1 MTDGAAAGGMLVMGI
16 LNVTPNSFSDGGRYL
31 DHAAAIAHGRQLA
44 SDGADLIDV
53 GGESTRPGAERIG
66 SVEEQR
72 RILPVIQA
80 LSADGI
86 RISVDTMNADTA
98 RASFEAGAE
107 ILNDVSGGLADPLMA
122 SVAAETGATFLLS
135 HWRGHSTEMDSRS
148 QYDDVVSDV
157 RAELVAQL
165 AAVEAAGVSRERIIL
180 DPGLGFAKTS
190 EHNWQIL
197 SRLDE
202 LQSIGLPVLIGA
214 SRKRFVGT
222 LLADDATMADRDLP
236 TAVIS
241 ALLADAGIWGV
252 RVHNV
257 RATAVALDVHRRLGG
272 PTQRRIG

>member
-1 MTDGAAAGGMLVMGI
+1 MTDGGLTSRTLVMGI

-44 SDGADLIDV
+44 ADGAEIIDI

-66 SVEEQR
+66 SAEEQR
-72 RILPVIQA
+72 RILPVIRA

-86 RISVDTMNADTA
+86 RLSVDTMNADTA
-98 RASFEAGAE
+98 HASVEAGVE
-107 ILNDVSGGLADPLMA
+107 IINDVSGGLADPLMA
-122 SVAAETGATFLLS
+122 QVAADTGAVFLLS
-135 HWRGHSTEMDSRS
+135 HWRGHSTEMESRS

-157 RAELVAQL
+157 RAELAAQL
-165 AAVEAAGVSRERIIL
+165 AVVEASGVPRERIVL
-180 DPGLGFAKTS
+180 DPGLGFAKSS
-190 EHNWQIL
+190 EHNWEIL

-202 LQSIGLPVLIGA
+202 LQSIGLPLLIGA

-222 LLADDATMADRDLP
+222 LIDDGAPMADRDLP

-257 RATAVALDVHRRLGG
+257 RATAVALEVHRRLGG
-272 PTQRRIG
+272 RSRPRIA

>member
-1 MTDGAAAGGMLVMGI
+1 MTESLPAPVLVMGI
-16 LNVTPNSFSDGGRYL
+16 LNVTPNSFSDGGQYL
-31 DHAAAIAHGRQLA
+31 DHAAAIAHGRKLVA
-44 SDGADLIDV
+44 DGADLIDV

-66 SVEEQR
+66 SAEEQR
-72 RILPVIQA
+72 RILPVLRA

-86 RISVDTMNADTA
+86 RLSVDTMNADTA
-98 RASFEAGAE
+98 RASIEAGAE
-107 ILNDVSGGLADPLMA
+107 IINDVSGGLADPLMA
-122 SVAAETGATFLLS
+122 SVAAETGALFLLS

-148 QYDDVVSDV
+148 DYDDVVSDV

-165 AAVEAAGVSRERIIL
+165 TAVEAAGVARERIIL

-190 EHNWQIL
+190 DHNWEIL

-202 LQSIGLPVLIGA
+202 LQSIGLPLLIGA

-222 LLADDATMADRDLP
+222 LLEDGASMADRDLP

-241 ALLADAGIWGV
+241 ALLADTGIWGL

-257 RATAVALDVHRRLGG
+257 RATAVALAVHRRLGG
-272 PTQRRIG
+272 TSRSRSA

>member
-1 MTDGAAAGGMLVMGI
+1 MLVMGI

-44 SDGADLIDV
+44 ADGAELIDI

-66 SVEEQR
+66 SAEEQR
-72 RILPVIQA
+72 RILPVIRA

-86 RISVDTMNADTA
+86 RLSVDTMNADTA
-98 RASFEAGAE
+98 QASVEAGAE
-107 ILNDVSGGLADPLMA
+107 IINDVSGGLADPLMA
-122 SVAAETGATFLLS
+122 QVAVDTGAVFLLS
-135 HWRGHSTEMDSRS
+135 HWRGHSTEMESRS

-157 RAELVAQL
+157 RAELLAQL
-165 AAVEAAGVSRERIIL
+165 AVVEAAGVPLERIIL
-180 DPGLGFAKTS
+180 DPGLGFAKSS
-190 EHNWQIL
+190 EHNWEIL

-202 LQSIGLPVLIGA
+202 LQSIGLPLLIGA
-214 SRKRFVGT
+214 SRKRFVGN
-222 LLADDATMADRDLP
+222 LLDDGAPMADRDLP

-272 PTQRRIG
+272 RSRPRIA

>member
-1 MTDGAAAGGMLVMGI
+1 MTESMPATPMLVMGI

-44 SDGADLIDV
+44 EDGADLIDV

-66 SVEEQR
+66 SAEEQR
-72 RILPVIQA
+72 RILPVIRA

-86 RISVDTMNADTA
+86 RLSVDTMNADTA
-98 RASFEAGAE
+98 RASVNAGVE
-107 ILNDVSGGLADPLMA
+107 IINDVSGGQADPHMA
-122 SVAAETGATFLLS
+122 AVAAETGATFLLS
-135 HWRGHSTEMDSRS
+135 HWRGHSTDMDSRS
-148 QYDDVVSDV
+148 LYDDVVSDV

-165 AAVEAAGVSRERIIL
+165 ASVESAGVARDRIIL

-190 EHNWQIL
+190 DHNWQIL

-202 LQSIGLPVLIGA
+202 LQSIGLPLLVGA
-214 SRKRFVGT
+214 SRKRFIGT
-222 LLADDATMADRDLP
+222 LLDEGAPMADRDLP

-257 RATAVALDVHRRLGG
+257 RATAVALDVRRRLGW
-272 PTQRRIG
+272 PARARLA

>member
-1 MTDGAAAGGMLVMGI
+1 MTESMPAPVLVMGI
-16 LNVTPNSFSDGGRYL
+16 LNVTPNSFSDGGQYL
-31 DHAAAIAHGRQLA
+31 DHAAAIAHGRKLVA
-44 SDGADLIDV
+44 DGADLIDV

-66 SVEEQR
+66 SAEEQR
-72 RILPVIQA
+72 RILPVLRA

-86 RISVDTMNADTA
+86 RLSVDTMNADTA
-98 RASFEAGAE
+98 MASVEAGAE
-107 ILNDVSGGLADPLMA
+107 IINDVSGGLADPLMA
-122 SVAAETGATFLLS
+122 SVAAETGALFMLS

-148 QYDDVVSDV
+148 DYDDVVSDV

-165 AAVEAAGVSRERIIL
+165 TAVEAAGVARERIIL

-190 EHNWQIL
+190 DHNWEIL

-202 LQSIGLPVLIGA
+202 LQSIGLPLLIGA

-222 LLADDATMADRDLP
+222 LLEDGASMADRDLP

-241 ALLADAGIWGV
+241 ALLADTGIWGL

-257 RATAVALDVHRRLGG
+257 RATAVALAVHRRLGG
-272 PTQRRIG
+272 TSRSRSA

>member
-1 MTDGAAAGGMLVMGI
+1 MGI
-16 LNVTPNSFSDGGRYL
+16 LNVTPNSFSDGGQYL
-31 DHAAAIAHGRQLA
+31 DHAAAIAHGRKLVA
-44 SDGADLIDV
+44 DGADLIDV

-66 SVEEQR
+66 SAEEQR
-72 RILPVIQA
+72 RILPVLRA

-86 RISVDTMNADTA
+86 RLSVDTMNADTA
-98 RASFEAGAE
+98 MASVEAGAE
-107 ILNDVSGGLADPLMA
+107 IINDVSGGLADPLMA
-122 SVAAETGATFLLS
+122 SVAAETGALFLLS

-148 QYDDVVSDV
+148 DYDDVVSDV

-165 AAVEAAGVSRERIIL
+165 TAVEAAGVARERIIL

-190 EHNWQIL
+190 DHNWEIL

-202 LQSIGLPVLIGA
+202 LQSIGLPLLIGA

-222 LLADDATMADRDLP
+222 LLEDGASMADRDLP

-241 ALLADAGIWGV
+241 ALLADTGIWGL

-257 RATAVALDVHRRLGG
+257 RATAVALAVHRRLGG
-272 PTQRRIG
+272 TSRSRSA

>member
-1 MTDGAAAGGMLVMGI
+1 MAENTPAPRMLVMGI
-16 LNVTPNSFSDGGRYL
+16 LNVTPNSFSDGGRFL

-66 SVEEQR
+66 SAEEQR
-72 RILPVIQA
+72 RIMPVLRA

-86 RISVDTMNADTA
+86 RLSVDTMNADTA
-98 RASFEAGAE
+98 RASVEAGVE
-107 ILNDVSGGLADPLMA
+107 IINDVSGGLADPLMA
-122 SVAAETGATFLLS
+122 SVAAETGARFLLS

-148 QYDDVVSDV
+148 HYDDVVSDV
-157 RAELVAQL
+157 RAELLAQL
-165 AAVEAAGVSRERIIL
+165 AVVEAAGVSRERIIL
-180 DPGLGFAKTS
+180 DPGLGFAKRS
-190 EHNWQIL
+190 EHNWEIL

-202 LQSIGLPVLIGA
+202 LQSIGLPLLIGA

-222 LLADDATMADRDLP
+222 LLDEGAPMADRDLP

-241 ALLADAGIWGV
+241 ALLADAGVWGL

-257 RATAVALDVHRRLGG
+257 RATSVALEVHRRLSG
-272 PTQRRIG
+272 PSRPRSA